1 MKKASALRQEA
12 DVRPGMQI
20 CELGGRMWV
29 MMTYDVGV
37 KRNARMRKTCRKY
50 LIHVQKSVFEGNI
63 TERKLKKMKWEI
75 SNFLIL
81 NKLLQGY
88 INENSVILAK

>member
-1 MKKASALRQEA
+1 
-12 DVRPGMQI
+12 
-20 CELGGRMWV
+20 MWV

-37 KRNARMRKTCRKY
+37 KRNARMRKICRKY

-75 SNFLIL
+75 EKTINPDEDQVAIYELDTLRYFKKNVIGYHLAEDNIL
-81 NKLLQGY
+81 
-88 INENSVILAK
+88 